1 MLVTFN
7 SIGFSIS
14 VAESTSSFSIDTR
27 VNNEVITN
35 FDVEQRK
42 LLFNLLNVNLKKSKS
57 DIIKQLI
64 DERLQIQ
71 FAKNQRITFS
81 EEEIEN
87 QIVEFLTNRSLTK
100 NILLKLLKQNGLEWE
115 SFKSYLANKAHW
127 KKTLLQLYTNKAKIS
142 EYELNLPHPT
152 ITFLQ
157 TRMINLSEIVIPFSE
172 RGKDKAI
179 LLAKRLQI
187 ELNAGSDFT
196 RGARRFSRS
205 QSAAS
210 GGSLGFIDEILLPE
224 KIKNIL
230 SNLEINKITDPIILE
245 NRVVIFKLNERKIKI
260 TQPPLDYLIT
270 FVTVSEKNID
280 GVAVCRSKDKYKKE
294 SILLSELNKE
304 RSQIFRIS
312 ELYEVSYLSSNTWVV
327 LCDRLINGE
336 PKKINQKKAIYFNA
350 QMIKLSEKLMLKLY
364 REAIIN

>member
-100 NILLKLLKQNGLEWE
+100 NILLKLFKKNGLEWG

-127 KKTLLQLYTNKAKIS
+127 KKTLLQLYANKAKIS
-142 EYELNLPHPT
+142 EYELNLPEPT
-152 ITFLQ
+152 ITFVE

-196 RGARRFSRS
+196 KGARRFSRS

-230 SNLEINKITDPIILE
+230 SKLTINEITDPIILN

-280 GVAVCRSKDKYKKE
+280 GVAVCGSKEKYKQE

-312 ELYEVSYLSSNTWVV
+312 DLYEVSYLSSNTWVV

-336 PKKINQKKAIYFNA
+336 PKNINQKKAIYFNA
-350 QMIKLSEKLMLKLY
+350 QMIKLSAKLMLRLY

>member
-14 VAESTSSFSIDTR
+14 VAESTSSFSIETR

-71 FAKNQRITFS
+71 FAKNLRITFS

-152 ITFLQ
+152 ITFPQ

-230 SNLEINKITDPIILE
+230 SNLAINKITDPIILE

-280 GVAVCRSKDKYKKE
+280 GVVVCRSKDKYKKE

-327 LCDRLINGE
+327 LCDRSITGE

-350 QMIKLSEKLMLKLY
+350 QMIKLSAKLMLRLY